1 MSQPLLCSALL
12 STTIPALNAA
22 PLSTPLAWLSALLL
36 LFGLIFWFGGTW
48 PLLRRGSYLRKLHYL
63 GIADT
68 LGSALMLLG
77 LLLRFNREWPLLLLA
92 LLSLIVWNTIFGYVL
107 ATCSQ
112 AKARR

>member
-1 MSQPLLCSALL
+1 MTPLHLCAPLFSSAVPTLR
-12 STTIPALNAA
+12 AA
-22 PLSTPLAWLSALLL
+22 PLTTPLAWISALLL
-36 LFGLIFWFGGTW
+36 VAGVVFWFGGTW

-92 LLSLIVWNTIFGYVL
+92 LLSLIIWNTIFGYVL

-112 AKARR
+112 PDSRP